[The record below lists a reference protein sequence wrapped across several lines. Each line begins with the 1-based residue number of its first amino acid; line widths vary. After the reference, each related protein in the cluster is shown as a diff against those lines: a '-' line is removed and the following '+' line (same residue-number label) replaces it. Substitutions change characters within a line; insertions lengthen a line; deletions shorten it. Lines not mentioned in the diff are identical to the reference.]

1 MKNKIFSLL
10 LAIILFAFLPFG
22 SKNAQAINQT
32 ETERLTQQIEI
43 LMQQAN
49 LLRALI
55 SNLQSQQE
63 ITALSYLAVRI
74 SDNAVVLNKNP
85 DQPYSIASVT
95 KLMTAAIALE
105 NIKADQTIKLTEE
118 MLKPLGSSPAL
129 YPGADVSAGNLI
141 KAILIQSTNDA
152 AEALSYFLGKEKFL
166 NLMNQKAKQLEMTS
180 TVFYDVSGLNP
191 ANRSS
196 ATDLAKLLT
205 YIYINHK
212 EILTISKSND
222 FWLPDKNNKL
232 VKFKNVDYLYPLS
245 AFVGGKTGY
254 LTEAKQTLASIF
266 NVNGKPI
273 AIIVLYSSNY
283 QADALAIIKKLNN
296 LKSL

>member
-1 MKNKIFSLL
+1 MKYKFFLL
-10 LAIILFAFLPFG
+10 LSSILLFAFGP
-22 SKNAQAINQT
+22 KIARAINQT

-43 LMQQAN
+43 LKQQAN
-49 LLRALI
+49 LLQTLF

-63 ITALSYLAVRI
+63 ITAQSYLAVRI

-95 KLMTAAIALE
+95 KLMTAAIAFE
-105 NIKADQTIKLTEE
+105 NIKTSQTIKMTEE
-118 MLKPLGSSPAL
+118 MLKPLGTSPAL
-129 YPGADVSAGNLI
+129 YLGSEISAENLI
-141 KAILIQSTNDA
+141 KASLIQSSNDA

-166 NLMNQKAKQLEMTS
+166 NLMNQKAKQLEMIN

-191 ANRSS
+191 GNRSS
-196 ATDLAKLLT
+196 AADLAKLLT
-205 YIYINHK
+205 YIYVNHK

-222 FWLPDKNNKL
+222 LWLPDKNNKM

-245 AFVGGKTGY
+245 AFIGGKTGY

-266 NVNGKPI
+266 NVNGKTVS
-273 AIIVLYSSNY
+273 IIVLYSKNY
-283 QADALAIIKKLNN
+283 QADALAIIKKLNS
-296 LKSL
+296 LKSF